1 VPHNGYLEARQ
12 QYAERRRTFAGLR
25 DDREQRST
33 RLGVARLLVFAGVIA
48 VIIFGAAG
56 LAPSALAVPLGVT
69 LAVLFVVLVRTHA
82 RIRRDGERFALLAHV
97 NAVAGLRATRSWDA
111 LPDPPPIA
119 APHDHPY
126 AEDLAIFGRTSL
138 WQLLPD
144 VSPAPGRTVLA
155 EWLLGPAHPDVVRER
170 QEAVAELTPRID
182 LRDDLTA
189 FAMQLEG
196 VPAAVVRLTV
206 RLPETITWLDGEAWL
221 IPVARGLT
229 AASLAT
235 WAMIAV
241 GLFPVAVGGI
251 AILACGVFWG
261 SRAAKLRSTF
271 ARADVLAT
279 AMPWYADVIA
289 RLSTESMNSPRLHRL
304 GGSLRSKQHDASV
317 ALRELRRIL
326 QRAEVRYSP
335 LMHIPLQVVGL
346 WDFHV
351 AHSLRRWCRTYGAD
365 IASWFESL
373 GEIEAL
379 SALAGI
385 RHANPR
391 WCFPSLRSA
400 ADRADVRLE
409 AMRLGHP
416 LIAPEVMVAND
427 LTIGPPGTFVLV
439 TGSNMSGKST
449 LLRSV
454 GLNTVLAQAGAP
466 VCATTFALPALRVQ
480 TSIRIQDS
488 LADGV
493 SLFMAE
499 LQRLRR
505 VVDAAEEAPPVPEVL
520 YLLDEML
527 QGTNSAERH
536 LAARTVLARLV
547 RSRAIGLVTTHDVAL
562 ASAPEL
568 AAVAVPVYF
577 DETVHTGDDVPLS
590 FDYRL
595 RPGIVPA
602 GNAMR
607 LLSLVGLGPGFSKS

>member
-12 QYAERRRTFAGLR
+12 EYAERRRTFVELR
-25 DDREQRST
+25 DDRERRST
-33 RLGVARLLVFAGVIA
+33 RLGAARLLVFVGLTALVIFA
-48 VIIFGAAG
+48 AAG
-56 LAPSALAVPLGVT
+56 LAPSVLTVPLGVA
-69 LAVLFVVLVRTHA
+69 LAVLFVVLVRAHG
-82 RIRRDGERFALLAHV
+82 RIRRDGERFALLARV

-111 LPDPPPIA
+111 LPDPPPIV
-119 APHDHPY
+119 APSDHPY

-155 EWLLGPAHPDVVRER
+155 EWLLGPADPDVVHER

-189 FAMQLEG
+189 FAMQLDG
-196 VPAAVVRLTV
+196 VPTGVVRLTV
-206 RLPETITWLDGEAWL
+206 RLPETVAWIDGEAWL
-221 IPVARGLT
+221 IPVARVLT

-235 WAMIAV
+235 WAMIAAGV
-241 GLFPVAVGGI
+241 LPIAAGGL

-279 AMPWYADVIA
+279 AMPWYADVID
-289 RLSTESMNSPRLHRL
+289 RLSTEPMASPLLRRL
-304 GGSLRSKQHDASV
+304 GGVLRSEDHDASV

-335 LMHIPLQVVGL
+335 MLHIPLQVVGL

-351 AHSLRRWCRTYGAD
+351 AHSLRRWCHTYGAD

-385 RHANPR
+385 RHANPG
-391 WCFPSLRSA
+391 WCVPSLRPA
-400 ADRADVRLE
+400 ADRTDVRLE
-409 AMRLGHP
+409 ALGVGHP

-427 LTIGPPGTFVLV
+427 LSIGPPGTFVLV

-449 LLRSV
+449 LLRAV
-454 GLNTVLAQAGAP
+454 GLNAVLAQAGAP
-466 VCATTFALPALRVQ
+466 VCATAFGLPALRVQ
-480 TSIRIQDS
+480 TSIRIHDS

-505 VVDAAEEAPPVPEVL
+505 VVDAAEEPPPAPEVL

-577 DETVHTGDDVPLS
+577 DETVHTRDDVPLS
-590 FDYRL
+590 FDYQL

-607 LLSLVGLGPGFSKS
+607 LLALVGLGYGSSES

>member
-1 VPHNGYLEARQ
+1 
-12 QYAERRRTFAGLR
+12 
-25 DDREQRST
+25 
-33 RLGVARLLVFAGVIA
+33 
-48 VIIFGAAG
+48 
-56 LAPSALAVPLGVT
+56 
-69 LAVLFVVLVRTHA
+69 
-82 RIRRDGERFALLAHV
+82 
-97 NAVAGLRATRSWDA
+97 
-111 LPDPPPIA
+111 
-119 APHDHPY
+119 
-126 AEDLAIFGRTSL
+126 
-138 WQLLPD
+138 
-144 VSPAPGRTVLA
+144 
-155 EWLLGPAHPDVVRER
+155 
-170 QEAVAELTPRID
+170 
-182 LRDDLTA
+182 
-189 FAMQLEG
+189 
-196 VPAAVVRLTV
+196 
-206 RLPETITWLDGEAWL
+206 
-221 IPVARGLT
+221 
-229 AASLAT
+229 
-235 WAMIAV
+235 
-241 GLFPVAVGGI
+241 
-251 AILACGVFWG
+251 
-261 SRAAKLRSTF
+261 
-271 ARADVLAT
+271 
-279 AMPWYADVIA
+279 
-289 RLSTESMNSPRLHRL
+289 
-304 GGSLRSKQHDASV
+304 
-317 ALRELRRIL
+317 
-326 QRAEVRYSP
+326 
-335 LMHIPLQVVGL
+335 
-346 WDFHV
+346 
-351 AHSLRRWCRTYGAD
+351 
-365 IASWFESL
+365 
-373 GEIEAL
+373 
-379 SALAGI
+379 
-385 RHANPR
+385 
-391 WCFPSLRSA
+391 
-400 ADRADVRLE
+400 
-409 AMRLGHP
+409 
-416 LIAPEVMVAND
+416 MVAND